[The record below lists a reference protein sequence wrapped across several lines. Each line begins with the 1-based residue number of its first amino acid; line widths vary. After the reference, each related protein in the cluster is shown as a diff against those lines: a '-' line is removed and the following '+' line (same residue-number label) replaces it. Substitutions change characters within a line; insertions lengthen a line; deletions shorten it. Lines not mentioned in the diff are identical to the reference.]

1 MRMSRRI
8 ATAARATLSRIR
20 ISNRSLS
27 HSTSTNTVAVDS
39 IKFNNLNPN
48 IQSISL
54 FSTCS
59 TRHSSNQYSSSSH
72 LDQSKVVALPFR
84 LSSEQLNQTTS
95 ELAIV
100 SANLVENSF
109 FKAGLYLL
117 ARKLTK
123 SLGIDAFFGLRHG
136 AIGGKG
142 VRKLRER
149 RIYLPTWVSEKR
161 ERERGGVELLGLDGE
176 VIDIESDKLRDSRCS
191 VTHLW
196 EVPESSVDFEFLS
209 SSSLNT

>member
-1 MRMSRRI
+1 MSRRI
-8 ATAARATLSRIR
+8 ATAARTTAATHATLSRIR

-27 HSTSTNTVAVDS
+27 HSTTTRTSNP
-39 IKFNNLNPN
+39 IKYNNLNLNP
-48 IQSISL
+48 SISL

-59 TRHSSNQYSSSSH
+59 TRHSSNQSSSSSSSSPSSDLH

-95 ELAIV
+95 ELAVV

-161 ERERGGVELLGLDGE
+161 ERERRCRTLWSGRRGHRYRIGQATRFEVFSNSSLG
-176 VIDIESDKLRDSRCS
+176 DSRIICR
-191 VTHLW
+191 
-196 EVPESSVDFEFLS
+196 F
-209 SSSLNT
+209 